1 VRKERDLRVPN
12 EADVSYLTV
21 RSRRADDA
29 LVVYIEGYLNSLMGE
44 EVERVVRESLDAGVK
59 KILLNFEG
67 TRLIN
72 SIGISI
78 IIDVVEKI
86 TERNGSLAFC
96 ALSRINRELFQMT
109 GVARYVQAFERE
121 EEALGYF
128 GQSA

>member
-1 VRKERDLRVPN
+1 M
-12 EADVSYLTV
+12 SYLTV
-21 RSRRADDA
+21 RTRQADDA
-29 LVVYIEGYLNSLMGE
+29 LVVYIDGYLNSLMGE
-44 EVERVVRESLDAGVK
+44 EVERVVQEALDAGSK

-78 IIDVVEKI
+78 IIDIVEKI
-86 TERNGSLAFC
+86 MERNGMLAFC

-109 GVARYVQAFERE
+109 GVARYVQAFDLE

-128 GQSA
+128 TRSA